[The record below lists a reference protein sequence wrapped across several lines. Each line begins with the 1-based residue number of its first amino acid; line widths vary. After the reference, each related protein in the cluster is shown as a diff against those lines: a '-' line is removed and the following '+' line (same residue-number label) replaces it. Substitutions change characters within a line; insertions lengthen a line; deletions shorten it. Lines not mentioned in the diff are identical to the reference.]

1 MTRPER
7 RAQLEAE
14 RLAAEQAQRESEAD
28 CIHWHCIPVAC
39 DWQGRITKV
48 QCQDC
53 NGVHEIFHDDSDGD

>member
-7 RAQLEAE
+7 RLELEAQ
-14 RLAAEQAQRESEAD
+14 RLAEEAVQAAREAD
-28 CIHWHCIPVAC
+28 CIHWTCVPIAC

-53 NGVHEIFHDDSDGD
+53 EGVHEIFHDDSDGD